1 MNMMLNVQKL
11 IWTCILLVLWSC
23 CARVS
28 NGTYV
33 ESKVI
38 SAYLERNMCEHPKH
52 YLSKISS
59 KVGDTIVCDTTAQ
72 GGGFFFQAGTTC
84 SFNCSKG
91 KIRNS
96 WKAIILNSIAL

>member
-1 MNMMLNVQKL
+1 M
-11 IWTCILLVLWSC
+11 
-23 CARVS
+23 S

-84 SFNCSKG
+84 SFNCKG

-96 WKAIILNSIAL
+96 LKAIILNSFAL